1 MIRRHCDECCGD
13 DPPNKCTCTICN
25 LYPYREGKD
34 PKKRVLSEETRQA
47 LRERLA
53 KKVSWANRVL
63 QQVAIGW

>member
-13 DPPNKCTCTICN
+13 DPPSKCTCTICN

-34 PKKRVLSEETRQA
+34 PKKRVLSEEARQA

-53 KKVSWANRVL
+53 KKVS
-63 QQVAIGW
+63 